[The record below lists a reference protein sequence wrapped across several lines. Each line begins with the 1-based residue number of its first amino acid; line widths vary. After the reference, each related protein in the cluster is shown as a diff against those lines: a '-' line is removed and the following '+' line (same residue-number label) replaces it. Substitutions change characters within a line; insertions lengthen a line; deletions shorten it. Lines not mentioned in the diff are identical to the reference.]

1 MGAKVAT
8 RYLTEKDYAC
18 WNALVAASSHGSIYS
33 TPEYLDVLCSE
44 SNATF
49 RILVAERAGEM
60 VGGIALFERT
70 SRWGPYVSGR
80 LLLYYNGFVLKPHAS
95 KYPSEQTARD
105 IETISALAEELSQE
119 KYGRFEIKN
128 RGALT
133 DVRAVL
139 EQGWKVWPSY
149 SYVVKIDDLETAWSR
164 VEQNLRRLV
173 GRCES
178 EGICF
183 TDDDDFDSFYRLHE
197 QTHHRKGS
205 TLYLPQKSF
214 ERYFKRLRGQG
225 LCAVYHARTGAGQ
238 AIASQ
243 LVLLGNHPISHT
255 VSAGADAAFLK
266 TGANAFLR
274 WRAFQHLSKLGYLG
288 NDLTDAQLNPVTHF
302 KSQFGGNLEM
312 NLILS
317 RPDRGAFVVER
328 NIARAKRLATGVM
341 RQITVK
347 LNRKAA

>member
-1 MGAKVAT
+1 
-8 RYLTEKDYAC
+8 
-18 WNALVAASSHGSIYS
+18 
-33 TPEYLDVLCSE
+33 
-44 SNATF
+44 
-49 RILVAERAGEM
+49 VAERAGEM

-70 SRWGPYVSGR
+70 SRWGQYVSGR
-80 LLLYYNGFVLKPHAS
+80 LLLYYNGFVLKAHPS

-105 IETISALAEELSQE
+105 IETISALAEELHQQ

-139 EQGWKVWPSY
+139 QHGWKAWPSY

-173 GRCES
+173 GRCEG

-183 TDDDDFDSFYRLHE
+183 TDDDDFASFYRLHE
-197 QTHHRKGS
+197 QTHNRKGT
-205 TLYLPQKSF
+205 TLYLPRKSF
-214 ERYFKRLRGQG
+214 ERYFNRLKTLD
-225 LCAVYHARTGAGQ
+225 LCRLYHARTGNGQ
-238 AIASQ
+238 VISSQ
-243 LVLLGNHPISHT
+243 LVLLGSHPISHT
-255 VSAGADAAFLK
+255 VSAAADAAFLK
-266 TGANAFLR
+266 TGASAFLR
-274 WRAFQHLSKLGYLG
+274 WRAFEHLSKLGYSG

-302 KSQFGGNLEM
+302 KSQFGGDLEM
-312 NLILS
+312 NLVLS

-341 RQITVK
+341 RQVAVK
-347 LNRKAA
+347 LNRKAS